1 MVVKRLINIYRI
13 KTFSG
18 DVYLVRCEFLG
29 ELLDMEQLHV
39 KSCVKCQCQI
49 MNMQCKVRF
58 WRWRRIMCHT
68 LVTDYYGQENYF

>member
-1 MVVKRLINIYRI
+1 MVMKRLINIYRI

-18 DVYLVRCEFLG
+18 DDYLVRCEFLG

-49 MNMQCKVRF
+49 TNMQCKTRI
-58 WRWRRIMCHT
+58 WRWRRIICRT
-68 LVTDYYGQENYF
+68 SVTDYYGQENYF

>member
-1 MVVKRLINIYRI
+1 MVMKRLINIYRI

-18 DVYLVRCEFLG
+18 DDYLVRCEFLG

-49 MNMQCKVRF
+49 TNMQCKSRA
-58 WRWRRIMCHT
+58 WRWRRIMCRT